1 MQLKYM
7 KSVNEITH
15 THTHYT
21 IKFCSDEKKRDTE
34 DVLLYDFNSIS
45 LELMQYKV

>member
-1 MQLKYM
+1 M

-21 IKFCSDEKKRDTE
+21 IKFCSDEKKERDTE
-34 DVLLYDFNSIS
+34 DALLSDFNSIS

>member
-21 IKFCSDEKKRDTE
+21 IKFSDEKKERDTE
-34 DVLLYDFNSIS
+34 DALL
-45 LELMQYKV
+45 

>member
-1 MQLKYM
+1 M

-15 THTHYT
+15 THTHNT
-21 IKFCSDEKKRDTE
+21 IKFLDEKKERDTE
-34 DVLLYDFNSIS
+34 YALLSDFNSIS